1 MSDRQCAINYSV
13 QTDTYAAYYMRR
25 DLVHIRSL
33 SALTWPGAES
43 GATNGPVGSMI
54 LDVAEYLSFFI
65 YGVYMDINR

>member
-1 MSDRQCAINYSV
+1 
-13 QTDTYAAYYMRR
+13 MRR